1 MSKYTN
7 QMNRF
12 ELTEVRH
19 ILFVHAFQSG
29 RALTLERQSL
39 QGVDAWKMCRAEV
52 MIDDLLTVFGQL
64 GVS

>member
-39 QGVDAWKMCRAEV
+39 QGGKMCQAEV